1 MQTEIVVAMPSSSPK
16 PSSAAAPP
24 ADAPAAASNVTI
36 IIENTSDE
44 EDEKDNAE
52 QLQASYFED
61 LARIGGVHW
70 TKSEASFMN
79 FKGMQR
85 ARIFTIPEFPPGTEH
100 APYPTTLPELGIS
113 DSKQDQRAA
122 FKSQLLAT

>member
-1 MQTEIVVAMPSSSPK
+1 MQTEIVVAMPSSPK

-52 QLQASYFED
+52 QLLRASYFED